1 VLSLQQSCTLA
12 RGAPNSTSEEKAVPP
27 TLTPVLDM
35 PSPSGL
41 SLAILITSRSRV
53 PSGRWEVMMITDQA
67 TLLIC
72 TSSHCKSSSTGSKE
86 QQGKRAHSIR

>member
-1 VLSLQQSCTLA
+1 MLSLQQSCTLA

-72 TSSHCKSSSTGSKE
+72 TSSHCKE
-86 QQGKRAHSIR
+86 QQHRQQRAAKHVL